1 MKNVMLIR
9 NLYSEAFQNISNY
22 VAKSYLKTLSWLF
35 IASYAIVLFAFIFRV
50 STGFAFD

>member
-1 MKNVMLIR
+1 MLIK
-9 NLYSEAFQNISNY
+9 NLYSEAFQNISNHI
-22 VAKSYLKTLSWLF
+22 AKNYLKSLSWLF